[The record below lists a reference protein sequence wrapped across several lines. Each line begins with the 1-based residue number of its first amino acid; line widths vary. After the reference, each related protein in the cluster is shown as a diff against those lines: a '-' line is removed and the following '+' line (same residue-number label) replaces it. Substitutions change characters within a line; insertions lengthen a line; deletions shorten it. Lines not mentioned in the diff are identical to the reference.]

1 MKYSPKA
8 LRSMKGFTL
17 IELMIVIAIIG
28 ILAAIAIPSY
38 QQYTR
43 KSKFTEVV
51 VATSPYKLAVE
62 LCFQDGFCQG
72 GTAAAPTVSVA
83 AGTGRWNGQIPDD
96 STTTK
101 SYVASVAVGTAGV
114 ITSTSVAGEGL
125 NSSTYILTPTVAG
138 DNGLTWA
145 KTGTCTAS
153 PAIC

>member
-62 LCFQDGFCQG
+62 LCFQDGFCEG
-72 GTAAAPTVSVA
+72 AGPAVSVA

-96 STTTK
+96 STTAK
-101 SYVASVAVGTAGV
+101 NFVASVAVGTAGV
-114 ITSTSVAGEGL
+114 ITATSVAGEGL